1 MQYFSITLK
10 LIIVILTWLVVFLFQ
25 QLLTKNPAKRL
36 GCGPTGERD
45 FKDHAFF
52 KRIIWEK
59 IENREVQ
66 PPYKPKIV
74 SLYKPQIQQHYMLY
88 WAFCLLFLYLELGH
102 FCFLNGSVSNH
113 ALLKQNMKIYFFF
126 FNIFNYQ
133 YHYQLL

>member
-1 MQYFSITLK
+1 M
-10 LIIVILTWLVVFLFQ
+10 ILSTFTF

-36 GCGPTGERD
+36 GCGAHGERD

-74 SLYKPQIQQHYMLY
+74 SAKIMPCGALYLLLLYKNSWVMFVMLTQY
-88 WAFCLLFLYLELGH
+88 FLKY
-102 FCFLNGSVSNH
+102 
-113 ALLKQNMKIYFFF
+113 
-126 FNIFNYQ
+126 
-133 YHYQLL
+133 